1 MTSKSMLSVEREL
14 IQWLVDSEDLLD
26 FGGRESELRALLDKP
41 ETPMEIGAYAPSETS
56 GARMEMSDE
65 WTQEVFSKRMLR
77 KLEASAAKGRNG
89 WQQCSQESLSRMLRE
104 QVNKCDPVDVANF
117 CMFLDALGYGIAPAA
132 QHQDEPVACM
142 PVDRC
147 YDVRA
152 KMIIA
157 FNEAKKAGGD
167 LDDALDAAYKSAL
180 RYSPNPMTS
189 EQPVPVAV
197 DTERLDFIL
206 SKSRTVTTEI
216 LPDGYALY
224 VEEGLMGDKIYPHVK
239 ASTVGRENR
248 KALQRQAIDLA
259 IAEIR
264 LNVAKS

>member
-1 MTSKSMLSVEREL
+1 MTNKPMLSVEREL
-14 IQWLVDSEDLLD
+14 LVRLCNLNAVGLEDI
-26 FGGRESELRALLDKP
+26 EPEMKELRALLDEPVK
-41 ETPMEIGAYAPSETS
+41 
-56 GARMEMSDE
+56 
-65 WTQEVFSKRMLR
+65 
-77 KLEASAAKGRNG
+77 
-89 WQQCSQESLSRMLRE
+89 
-104 QVNKCDPVDVANF
+104 PVDPNELSLGGRLARAATGLINV
-117 CMFLDALGYGIAPAA
+117 LDDETGAWTETEALKRALEDWSMGKPAA
-132 QHQDEPVACM
+132 QHQGEPVACM

-157 FNEAKKAGGD
+157 FNETKKAGGD

>member
-1 MTSKSMLSVEREL
+1 MTNKPMLSVERKL
-14 IQWLVDSEDLLD
+14 LVRLCNLNAVGWEDI
-26 FGGRESELRALLDKP
+26 EPEMKELRALLD
-41 ETPMEIGAYAPSETS
+41 
-56 GARMEMSDE
+56 
-65 WTQEVFSKRMLR
+65 Q
-77 KLEASAAKGRNG
+77 
-89 WQQCSQESLSRMLRE
+89 
-104 QVNKCDPVDVANF
+104 PVDSNELSLGGSLARAASGLINV
-117 CMFLDALGYGIAPAA
+117 LDDEAGAWKETEALKRALEDWSMGKPAA
-132 QHQDEPVACM
+132 QHQGEPVACM

-157 FNEAKKAGGD
+157 FSETKKAAGD

-180 RYSPNPMTS
+180 RYSPNPMAS

>member
-1 MTSKSMLSVEREL
+1 MTNKPMLSVERKL
-14 IQWLVDSEDLLD
+14 LVRLCNLNAVGWEDI
-26 FGGRESELRALLDKP
+26 EPEMKELRALLD
-41 ETPMEIGAYAPSETS
+41 
-56 GARMEMSDE
+56 
-65 WTQEVFSKRMLR
+65 Q
-77 KLEASAAKGRNG
+77 
-89 WQQCSQESLSRMLRE
+89 
-104 QVNKCDPVDVANF
+104 PVDSNELSLGGSLARAASGLINV
-117 CMFLDALGYGIAPAA
+117 LDDEAGAWTETEALKRALEDWSMGKPAA
-132 QHQDEPVACM
+132 QHQGEPVACM

-157 FNEAKKAGGD
+157 FNETKKAGGD

>member
-1 MTSKSMLSVEREL
+1 MTNKPMLSVERKL
-14 IQWLVDSEDLLD
+14 LVRLCNLNAVGWEDI
-26 FGGRESELRALLDKP
+26 EPEMKELRALLDQP
-41 ETPMEIGAYAPSETS
+41 VDSNELSLGGSLARAASGLINVLDDEA
-56 GARMEMSDE
+56 GARTETE
-65 WTQEVFSKRMLR
+65 ALKRA
-77 KLEASAAKGRNG
+77 LEDWSMGK
-89 WQQCSQESLSRMLRE
+89 
-104 QVNKCDPVDVANF
+104 
-117 CMFLDALGYGIAPAA
+117 PAA
-132 QHQDEPVACM
+132 QHQGEPVACM

-157 FNEAKKAGGD
+157 FNETKKAGGD